1 MRLRIHDPRHVG
13 LHRAIRA
20 AIGTTIA
27 LLLTLTLFPGTPA
40 GVLAAFG
47 SMALLGTADFGGSVR
62 RRTVSILGTGAA
74 GALLIVIGGFA
85 GLSMWSV
92 VVVTFF
98 VTGLLAFLV
107 ALRGTFASACPA
119 LTIVYVASAMVA
131 TSASEIPVLVAGW
144 AIAVAIALPV
154 TLLVLPRRNLAPV
167 RKACAHALRTL
178 ADAAHRRGEGK
189 PMDSDALSSAL
200 QELRDSYL
208 GNPFRAA
215 GLSPADR
222 ALIVLIGQ
230 LEGLLTAMLRGTSY
244 DDPVSALPDTR
255 DLIESSAES
264 LEEMAAALERRPG
277 QVPGS
282 ARVAQFWGSQWQSA
296 VTALG
301 DDRNGDPSARVT
313 LVWSAFPDRAMAIS
327 VVRLSILVRRV
338 LKLEPEDLGAPGHTI
353 PEPPAAHPLRELADQ
368 ATFTSPWLRTALRT
382 GVALAL
388 ATLVVEIM
396 GIAHG
401 FWVVLGVVATLRLD
415 GVATLKTSL
424 LAVVGTFAGATL
436 GWVILDLEATR
447 PFLMWIAFVL
457 IAFLAVYT
465 QATTAYA
472 IGQAA
477 FSLFVIVAF
486 SLVNWPPKLE
496 TATQRFTDILIGAAI
511 SVVVALLMWPRG
523 VAAGLLGNVS
533 TAIRRAT
540 TLLSDAVSDLVQ
552 GAHRVTPEE
561 LHEMSGAFLRS
572 KEVVEVSLA
581 SRAPGAVE
589 HAQAWEGVI
598 DHLRTLTVSG
608 HLIADW
614 SHDGPPIV
622 QVIPAFAAPINADC
636 SSVVAAWERTARE
649 VDRTPPGEVPPE
661 PDFIRTAQSLASEV
675 DLSDPQVAGRVVSS
689 IWTHGW
695 LRMSYRAGVMAPVP
709 AAHA

>member
-20 AIGTTIA
+20 AIGTTVA
-27 LLLTLTLFPGTPA
+27 LLLALTLLPGTPA

-47 SMALLGTADFGGSVR
+47 SVALLGTADFGGSTR
-62 RRTVSILGTGAA
+62 RRTISIVGTGMA
-74 GALLIVIGGFA
+74 GAVLIVVGGLA
-85 GLSMWSV
+85 ALSMWSV
-92 VVVTFF
+92 VIVTFL
-98 VTGLLAFLV
+98 VTGALAFLV
-107 ALRGTFASACPA
+107 ALRGAFASACPA
-119 LTIVYVASAMVA
+119 LTTVYVASAMVA
-131 TSASEIPVLVAGW
+131 TSTSAIPSLVAGW

-167 RKACAHALRTL
+167 HAACAHTLRTL
-178 ADAAHRRGEGK
+178 ADAARRRSEGK
-189 PMDSDALSSAL
+189 PMDSDALATSL
-200 QELRDSYL
+200 RELRDSYL

-244 DDPVSALPDTR
+244 NDAVSPLPHTGAL
-255 DLIESSAES
+255 IAASAES
-264 LEEMAAALERRPG
+264 LEEMASALERRTR
-277 QVPGS
+277 QVPQS
-282 ARVAQFWGSQWQSA
+282 ARVAQLWGRQWQSA
-296 VTALG
+296 VAALG
-301 DDRNGDPSARVT
+301 DDSYGGPSERVT

-338 LKLEPEDLGAPGHTI
+338 LRLEPEDLGVPEHTI

-447 PFLMWIAFVL
+447 PLLMWIAFVL
-457 IAFLAVYT
+457 ITFLAVYT

-486 SLVNWPPKLE
+486 SLVNWPPKLD
-496 TATQRFTDILIGAAI
+496 TATQRFTDILIGAGI
-511 SVVVALLMWPRG
+511 SVIVALLMWPRG
-523 VAAGLLGNVS
+523 VSAGLIGNVS
-533 TAIRRAT
+533 TAIRRGTA
-540 TLLSDAVSDLVQ
+540 LLADAVSDMVH
-552 GAHRVTPEE
+552 GGNRVTPEE
-561 LHEMSGAFLRS
+561 LHELSGAFLRS

-581 SRAPGAVE
+581 SRAPDAVE

-608 HLIADW
+608 HLIAGW
-614 SHDGPPIV
+614 SHDGPPLA
-622 QVIPAFAAPINADC
+622 QVIPAFTAPIDADC
-636 SSVVAAWERTARE
+636 ASVVAAWERTARE
-649 VDRTPPGEVPPE
+649 VDGQAPGDVPPE
-661 PDFIRTAQSLASEV
+661 PDFMSTAESLVSKV

-689 IWTHGW
+689 VWTHGW

-709 AAHA
+709 AGHQ

>member
-1 MRLRIHDPRHVG
+1 MRLRIHDPGHVG

-20 AIGTTIA
+20 AIGTTVA
-27 LLLTLTLFPGTPA
+27 LLLALALLPGTPA

-47 SMALLGTADFGGSVR
+47 SVALLGTADFGGSAR
-62 RRTVSILGTGAA
+62 RRTISIVGTGVA

-85 GLSMWSV
+85 ALSLWSV
-92 VVVTFF
+92 VLVTFV

-131 TSASEIPVLVAGW
+131 TSAGEIPVLVAGW
-144 AIAVAIALPV
+144 AIAVASALPV

-167 RKACAHALRTL
+167 RAACAQALSTVAHA
-178 ADAAHRRGEGK
+178 AQRRGEGK
-189 PMDSDALSSAL
+189 PMDTAALESAL
-200 QELRDSYL
+200 QGLRDSYL

-244 DDPVSALPDTR
+244 NDPVSPLHDTS
-255 DLIESSAES
+255 DLIQASAES
-264 LEEMAAALERRPG
+264 LQEMASALDHRTAQAPR
-277 QVPGS
+277 S
-282 ARVAQFWGSQWQSA
+282 ARVAQLWGSQWQSA

-301 DDRNGDPSARVT
+301 DPTNGDPGARVE
-313 LVWSAFPDRAMAIS
+313 LVWSAFPDRAMALT

-338 LKLEPEDLGAPGHTI
+338 LKCEPENLGAPGHTI
-353 PEPPAAHPLRELADQ
+353 PEPPAPHPLRELAHQ

-415 GVATLKTSL
+415 GIATLKTSL
-424 LAVVGTFAGATL
+424 LAVVGTFVGASL
-436 GWVILDLEATR
+436 GWIILDVEATHHV
-447 PFLMWIAFVL
+447 LLWIAFVG
-457 IAFLAVYT
+457 ITFLAVYT

-486 SLVNWPPKLE
+486 SLVNWPPQLE

-511 SVVVALLMWPRG
+511 SVIVAVLMWPRG

-540 TLLSDAVSDLVQ
+540 QLLSDAVSDLVQ

-561 LHEMSGAFLRS
+561 LQEMSGAFLRS

-581 SRAPGAVE
+581 SRAPGSVE

-614 SHDGPPIV
+614 SHDGPPID
-622 QVIPAFAAPINADC
+622 QVVPSFADPLTADC
-636 SSVVAAWERTARE
+636 RSVVAAWERTARE
-649 VDRTPPGEVPPE
+649 VDRTPPGDVPAE
-661 PDFIRTAQSLASEV
+661 PDFIRTAQSLVSDV

-689 IWTHGW
+689 LWTHGW
-695 LRMSYRAGVMAPVP
+695 LHMSYRAGILAPVP
-709 AAHA
+709 AAHG